1 MPPTTMPTTSTNT
14 GHSKRGDTALGR
26 IRRLLPHLKPAR
38 WDILGGLL
46 AGVVYSI
53 SSGVGLPVM
62 FKTTMPIFFG
72 KPEDA
77 SPIVVHWSKV
87 FFGAHYADKLLLVA
101 CLGMPLIFAIRG
113 FASFLNKYLITRG
126 GYIILES
133 LRLAVFDRLQQLPLA
148 FYQRHKSGDLQT
160 RLMADTQGLNGVITQ
175 VSTEI
180 VKQPLTLVASVGTLL
195 YFAFTERSALF
206 AIIALISVPMCVF
219 PIRIAARRIKKR
231 VRAVAEHNGELA
243 SITTETLQSPA
254 EIQAY
259 NLQSRQRNRFSLL
272 TREIFRLSVKTVKYD
287 AVASPLIEFISVLGF
302 AIALYVSVGN
312 GMTFGTFSA
321 LGMALYLCYEPIK
334 KLNGLNNALKYGE
347 VCLER
352 LEAVLKAPDTVPDPV
367 SPVPLPSAAPSIRF
381 DRVSFTYDTVGIFAQ
396 RQAALCNVSLSIR
409 PGETVALVGPS
420 GAGKSTFAAL
430 IPRFYDPTVGTITF
444 NGVDLRATTKKELRD
459 RIALVSQ
466 TPVLFNATLA
476 DNIRAG
482 RLGASDAEVQAAAE
496 RAHLG
501 AFIATLPQGLQTPMG
516 ERGSSLSGGQRQR
529 VAMARAFLK
538 DAHILILDEAT
549 SALDSESE
557 ASIQATLQELAR
569 GRTTLMIAHRFSS
582 IRHATRILVFDAGR
596 IVADGPHSKIYTSN
610 TLYRS
615 LFDRQN
621 QSDTGAS

>member
-195 YFAFTERSALF
+195 YLAFTERSALF
-206 AIIALISVPMCVF
+206 AIIALISVPLCVF
-219 PIRIAARRIKKR
+219 PIRMASRRIKKR

-272 TREIFRLSVKTVKYD
+272 TREIFRLSIKTVKYD
-287 AVASPLIEFISVLGF
+287 AATSPVIEFISVLGF

-321 LGMALYLCYEPIK
+321 LGLALYLCYEPIK
-334 KLNGLNNALKYGE
+334 KLSGLSNALKYGE

-352 LEAVLKAPDTVPDPV
+352 LEAVLMAPDTVPDPV
-367 SPVPLPSAAPSIRF
+367 SPVPLPPAAPSIRF
-381 DRVSFTYDTVGIFAQ
+381 DRVSFTYDTVETSAQ
-396 RQAALCNVSLSIR
+396 RQAALCGVSLTIR

-482 RLGASDAEVQAAAE
+482 RLDASDAEVQAAAE

-538 DAHILILDEAT
+538 DAPILILDEAT

-582 IRHATRILVFDAGR
+582 ICHATRILVFDAGR
-596 IVADGPHSKIYTSN
+596 IVADGPHSEIYTGN
-610 TLYRS
+610 ALYRS
-615 LFDRQN
+615 LYDRQN
-621 QSDTGAS
+621 QSDTSAS